1 MSTVRASP
9 HRHDR
14 FLASFAV
21 GIGVALAVYLGMRA
35 AGRPVG
41 ADLTVLAGADAFCF
55 VYIWLILRFAGQV
68 TPALLRARA
77 AREDEGL
84 GLILAMAAVAL
95 SVSLV
100 AIFAVVNRKGAV
112 AWPEAALALA
122 AVPLAWGMVQTL
134 ATMHYA
140 HLFYEPGKRGG
151 GLSFPDT
158 AEPGLWDFLY
168 FAFGVGM
175 TAQVSDVV
183 VTSPRL
189 RRVVTAQA
197 VASFFTNTVILALAV
212 NAAMTAAALP
222 R

>member
-1 MSTVRASP
+1 MW
-9 HRHDR
+9 
-14 FLASFAV
+14 
-21 GIGVALAVYLGMRA
+21 A

-41 ADLTVLAGADAFCF
+41 ADLAVLAGADAFCF
-55 VYIWLILRFAGQV
+55 VYIWLILRFARAV
-68 TPALLRARA
+68 TPAMLRARA

-84 GLILAMAAVAL
+84 GLILGMAAVAL

-100 AIFAVVNRKGAV
+100 AIFAVVNRTGSV

-122 AVPLAWGMVQTL
+122 AVPLAWGMVHTL

-151 GLSFPDT
+151 GLTFPGT
-158 AEPGLWDFLY
+158 LEPGLWDFLY

-189 RRVVTAQA
+189 RRVVTVHA
-197 VASFFTNTVILALAV
+197 VASFFTNTVILALTV
-212 NAAMTAAALP
+212 NAAMTAWN
-222 R
+222 

>member
-1 MSTVRASP
+1 MSIARASP

-14 FLASFAV
+14 FLASFGAGV
-21 GIGVALAVYLGMRA
+21 GVALAVWQGMR
-35 AGRPVG
+35 G
-41 ADLTVLAGADAFCF
+41 ADLAVLAGADAFCLA
-55 VYIWLILRFAGQV
+55 YLGLILRFAQTA
-68 TPALLRARA
+68 TPAVLRARA

-84 GLILAMAAVAL
+84 GLILALAALAL
-95 SVSLV
+95 GVSLV
-100 AIFAVVNRKGAV
+100 AIFAVVRNAADV
-112 AWPEAALALA
+112 TWPEAALALA
-122 AVPLAWGMVQTL
+122 AVPLSWGMVHTL
-134 ATMHYA
+134 ATVHYA

-151 GLSFPDT
+151 GLSFPGT
-158 AEPGLWDFLY
+158 AEPGVWDFLY
-168 FAFGVGM
+168 LAFGVGM

-189 RRVVTAQA
+189 RRVVTVHA